1 MVPSELVYALM
12 GAGLSACLVTAVIKP
27 DRRRRALR
35 AAGIIFLLGLLFAAY
50 EFLVPQIPERV
61 MRPLVLCLFII
72 AGPAFLGCDLAAGI
86 TWRKAVAKNRGGL
99 VFSGAMGIIG
109 LLAVVMGV

>member
-1 MVPSELVYALM
+1 MVPSVLIYALT
-12 GAGLSACLVTAVIKP
+12 GVLLSTCLAMAVKP

-35 AAGIIFLLGLLFAAY
+35 GAGIIFLLGLLFAAY

-86 TWRKAVAKNRGGL
+86 AWREAVAKNRCSL

-109 LLAVVMGV
+109 LLAVLMGV

>member
-1 MVPSELVYALM
+1 MVPSVLVYAPIGVLI
-12 GAGLSACLVTAVIKP
+12 SACLVMAIKP

-35 AAGIIFLLGLLFAAY
+35 AAGIIFLFGLLFAAY

-72 AGPAFLGCDLAAGI
+72 AGPAFLGCDLVAGI
-86 TWRKAVAKNRGGL
+86 PWREAVAKNRRGL
-99 VFSGAMGIIG
+99 VFSAGMGIIG
-109 LLAVVMGV
+109 LLALVMGV